1 MNLSIE
7 EFQMMSDEKSEQ
19 AIRIAMLERQVEEKT
34 RENEMLLEKVKMLE
48 MSNAA
53 EQLTNI
59 WLRNYIMLS
68 VGKVKVFLTRLTG
81 FDHFAFLKT
90 FLEFV
95 LPPEH
100 YQEQLML
107 VNEVMAIPEEPR
119 PPIGEMHNHFE
130 AGSGC
135 QVFNEKVV
143 GQFDR

>member
-1 MNLSIE
+1 LEWKESLSPHLPPPNLHFFHPNLAQAVYPSALH
-7 EFQMMSDEKSEQ
+7 EF
-19 AIRIAMLERQVEEKT
+19 L
-34 RENEMLLEKVKMLE
+34 VK
-48 MSNAA
+48 
-53 EQLTNI
+53 I
-59 WLRNYIMLS
+59 
-68 VGKVKVFLTRLTG
+68 G
-81 FDHFAFLKT
+81 AFFVLKT